1 MLLSLIYSRL
11 QRMKGL
17 RAVPPLA
24 DDVLL
29 HREKELIAQWTPELD
44 AEARK
49 EGWTMV
55 QTHHSPLLAL
65 HILDRSFVGYPEQ
78 YVRMR
83 ARAGSRAAW
92 VGHTIHWQLSV
103 ARKLASEGRLR
114 KVEEPDLALHEQVQW
129 LLARQSY
136 LTMHMQGVQL
146 VACDEL
152 RRRMVACSDHGAI
165 VAVAMKS
172 LSPKVGGSPGSIA
185 LSTSR
190 NRPGIFTGL
199 SKR

>member
-1 MLLSLIYSRL
+1 MLLSLIYSHL
-11 QRMKGL
+11 QRMKGR
-17 RAVPPLA
+17 RALPPL

-55 QTHHSPLLAL
+55 QTHRSPLLAL
-65 HILDRSFVGYPEQ
+65 HILDPSFVGYPEQ

-114 KVEEPDLALHEQVQW
+114 KVEEPDQALHEQVQW

-136 LTMHMQGVQL
+136 LTMHMHGVQL

-172 LSPKVGGSPGSIA
+172 LSPKAGGSPGPIT

-190 NRPGIFTGL
+190 NRPGLFTGL

>member
-1 MLLSLIYSRL
+1 MLLSLIYSHLR
-11 QRMKGL
+11 RMRGR
-17 RAVPPLA
+17 RALPRLA

-44 AEARK
+44 AEARR
-49 EGWTMV
+49 EGWAMV
-55 QTHHSPLLAL
+55 KTHHSPLLAL
-65 HILDRSFVGYPEQ
+65 HVLDSSYVGYPEQ

-92 VGHTIHWQLSV
+92 IGHTIHWQLSV

-114 KVEEPDLALHEQVQW
+114 KLQEPDLALHKQVQW

-136 LTMHMQGVQL
+136 LTMHMNGVQI

-172 LSPKVGGSPGSIA
+172 LDPKANGSAGPIL
-185 LSTSR
+185 LSTSK
-190 NRPGIFTGL
+190 NRPSFFTGQF
-199 SKR
+199 KR